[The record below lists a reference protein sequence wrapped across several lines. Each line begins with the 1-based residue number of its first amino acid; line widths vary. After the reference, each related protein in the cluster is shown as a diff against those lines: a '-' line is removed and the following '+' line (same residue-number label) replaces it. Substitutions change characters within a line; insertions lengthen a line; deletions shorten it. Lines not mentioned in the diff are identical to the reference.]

1 MTTYET
7 LDLHTRVARYEAALE
22 ELRSSHHDVRALLQ
36 DQVLYERWQQIGVEL
51 GFVAGHGAGAAPN
64 GQQAD
69 LQALNQQ
76 IPQMS
81 ESWAS

>member
-7 LDLHTRVARYEAALE
+7 LDLQSRVARYETALE
-22 ELRSSHHDVRALLQ
+22 ELRTAHHDVRAVLQ
-36 DQVLYERWQQIGVEL
+36 DQVLYERWQQIGTEL
-51 GFVAGHGAGAAPN
+51 GFIGSASV
-64 GQQAD
+64 QQHD
-69 LQALNQQ
+69 LSALNQQ

>member
-7 LDLHTRVARYEAALE
+7 SDLQTRVARYEGAVE
-22 ELRSSHHDVRALLQ
+22 ELRTAHQDVRAVLQ
-36 DQVLYERWQQIGVEL
+36 DQVLYERWHQIGVDL
-51 GFVAGHGAGAAPN
+51 GFVAGPGGSSANAGQN
-64 GQQAD
+64 D
-69 LQALNQQ
+69 LQGLNQQ

>member
-7 LDLHTRVARYEAALE
+7 LDLQSRVARYETALD
-22 ELRSSHHDVRALLQ
+22 ELRSAHHDVRAVLQ
-36 DQVLYERWQQIGVEL
+36 DQVLYERWQQIGTEL
-51 GFVAGHGAGAAPN
+51 GFIGSAN
-64 GQQAD
+64 GQPQD
-69 LQALNQQ
+69 LQALSQQ

>member
-7 LDLHTRVARYEAALE
+7 LDLQSRVARYETALE
-22 ELRSSHHDVRALLQ
+22 ELRSAHHDVRAVLQ
-36 DQVLYERWQQIGVEL
+36 DQVLYERWQQIGTEL
-51 GFVAGHGAGAAPN
+51 GFVGAAN
-64 GQQAD
+64 GQQD
-69 LQALNQQ
+69 LQAINQQ

>member
-7 LDLHTRVARYEAALE
+7 LDLQSRVARYETALE
-22 ELRSSHHDVRALLQ
+22 ELRSAHHDVRAVLQ
-36 DQVLYERWQQIGVEL
+36 DQVLYERWQQIGNEL
-51 GFVAGHGAGAAPN
+51 GFVGGAGAGSN
-64 GQQAD
+64 GQQQD
-69 LQALNQQ
+69 LQSLNQQ

>member
-22 ELRSSHHDVRALLQ
+22 ELRSAHQDVRALLQ

-51 GFVAGHGAGAAPN
+51 GFIAGAGAN
-64 GQQAD
+64 GQQHD

-81 ESWAS
+81 ESWAG

>member
-7 LDLHTRVARYEAALE
+7 LDLHTRVGRYEAALE
-22 ELRSSHHDVRALLQ
+22 ELRSAHNDVRALLQ

-51 GFVAGHGAGAAPN
+51 GFVAGGSAAN

>member
-36 DQVLYERWQQIGVEL
+36 DQVLYERWQQIGIEL
-51 GFVAGHGAGAAPN
+51 GFVAGNGAAPN

>member
-7 LDLHTRVARYEAALE
+7 LDLHTRVARYEAAVE
-22 ELRSSHHDVRALLQ
+22 ELRSAHQDVRVVLQ
-36 DQVLYERWQQIGVEL
+36 DQVLYERWHQLGADL
-51 GFVAGHGAGAAPN
+51 GFVAGVTGSPTV
-64 GQQAD
+64 GQQHD
-69 LQALNQQ
+69 LQGLNQQ

>member
-7 LDLHTRVARYEAALE
+7 LDLHTRVGRYESALE
-22 ELRSSHHDVRALLQ
+22 ELRSAHQDVRAVLQ
-36 DQVLYERWQQIGVEL
+36 DQVLYERWQQMGVEL
-51 GFVAGHGAGAAPN
+51 GFVGGSGGSPAAS
-64 GQQAD
+64 GQQD

>member
-7 LDLHTRVARYEAALE
+7 LDLQSRVARYEAALE
-22 ELRSSHHDVRALLQ
+22 ELRTAHHDVRAVLQ
-36 DQVLYERWQQIGVEL
+36 DQVLYERWQQIGTEL
-51 GFVAGHGAGAAPN
+51 GFVGHGGGGATN
-64 GQQAD
+64 GQQD

>member
-7 LDLHTRVARYEAALE
+7 LDLQSRVARYETALE
-22 ELRSSHHDVRALLQ
+22 ELRSAHQDVRAVLQ
-36 DQVLYERWQQIGVEL
+36 DQVLYERWQQIGTEL
-51 GFVAGHGAGAAPN
+51 GFVGGTNGVN
-64 GQQAD
+64 GQQD

>member
-22 ELRSSHHDVRALLQ
+22 ELRSSHNDVRALLQ

-51 GFVAGHGAGAAPN
+51 GFIAGTAPN
-64 GQQAD
+64 GQQHD

>member
-7 LDLHTRVARYEAALE
+7 LDLQSRVARYETALE
-22 ELRSSHHDVRALLQ
+22 ELRSAHHDVRAVLQ
-36 DQVLYERWQQIGVEL
+36 DQVLYERWQQIGADL
-51 GFVAGHGAGAAPN
+51 GFVGGAN
-64 GQQAD
+64 GQQQD

>member
-7 LDLHTRVARYEAALE
+7 LDLHTRVARYEAAVE
-22 ELRSSHHDVRALLQ
+22 ELRTAHQDVRVVLQ
-36 DQVLYERWQQIGVEL
+36 DQVLYERWHQLGADL
-51 GFVAGHGAGAAPN
+51 GFVAGTNGSPATA
-64 GQQAD
+64 GQQHD
-69 LQALNQQ
+69 LQGLNQQ

>member
-7 LDLHTRVARYEAALE
+7 LDLHSRVARYETALE
-22 ELRSSHHDVRALLQ
+22 ELRSAHQDVRAVLQ
-36 DQVLYERWQQIGVEL
+36 DQVLYERWQQMGSEL
-51 GFVAGHGAGAAPN
+51 GFIGGPGVPAATS
-64 GQQAD
+64 GQQHD